1 MEHQEDSMVGI
12 RKSCATENTKYCR
25 GHFGCPYRKTLAKR
39 KRKKNAQISKNN
51 NLEVKA
57 EFDDSIKF
65 LNHDRVNVVNTN
77 SLFYKTDLM
86 T

>member
-1 MEHQEDSMVGI
+1 MEHQEDSMVGK

-65 LNHDRVNVVNTN
+65 LKHDRVNVVNTN

>member
-1 MEHQEDSMVGI
+1 MEHQEDSMVGK

-51 NLEVKA
+51 SLEVKA

-77 SLFYKTDLM
+77 SWFCKTGLM
-86 T
+86 M

>member
-1 MEHQEDSMVGI
+1 MEHQEDSMVGK

-77 SLFYKTDLM
+77 SLFCKTGLM
-86 T
+86 M